1 MQRTSISDVS
11 GVAHSMGRGLLVL
24 VSAICV
30 LAFILVLFSDFL
42 PLPFGGYADQR
53 FFLVAATGLLA
64 AVPFLS
70 FTLKSALRSAQCLV
84 LLPSFMLCLAFI
96 GLAAPFWNQ
105 AYTWVEPGMYSFY
118 FMAAI
123 VSGAGLAWSGIGTVF
138 VRFLI
143 LIIAATCLIYGLT
156 SVNVYLFAIF
166 DGVTKLIDFIPWG
179 FVNIRYWSHIATWC
193 LPLMPLAVLVG
204 PLKDVRSWRIGVLL
218 GAGMWWWILFLTTGR
233 GSALGIAFGVMLAV
247 LLFGRRA
254 FPWLKVFVTYLAV
267 GILIWLLLSVL
278 IPTML
283 SDGGIHVRTVHA
295 GDSGRLPLFI
305 EAWQMSFQNF
315 PFGMGP
321 QSWLTHERL
330 TAAYSA
336 AGKLG
341 HPHNMYLMWAAE
353 YGWALIAALG
363 VVVLQAIRYFWKIRA
378 VMLVES
384 APNASD
390 EKLLMLAAFTAS
402 VSAALFHAGVS
413 AVFMAPGSMLAGL
426 FVLIGF
432 WALILPAGAE
442 PSPSVEMPQQPF
454 FFRLPALVLSAI
466 LLIGWV
472 VWSQDVWGYYQDMR
486 EDEELYYKDVGEGM
500 LPRFWFHGNF
510 PR

>member
-1 MQRTSISDVS
+1 MTGQEQEGSRVQRTSIPDVS

-64 AVPFLS
+64 VVPGIFFALKPAVAPV
-70 FTLKSALRSAQCLV
+70 RSLV
-84 LLPSFMLCLAFI
+84 LLPTLLLCSAFI
-96 GLAAPFWNQ
+96 GLAVPFGER
-105 AYTWVEPGMYSFY
+105 AYVWVEPGMYSFY
-118 FMAAI
+118 FLAAI
-123 VSGAGLAWSGIGTVF
+123 ASGSALAWAGVGAVF

-143 LIIAATCLIYGLT
+143 LSIAATCLIYGLA

-179 FVNIRYWSHIATWC
+179 FVNIRYWSHVATWC

-204 PLKDVRSWRIGVLL
+204 PLKDVRSWRIAVLL

-283 SDGGIHVRTVHA
+283 SDGGVHIRTIHA

-305 EAWQMSFQNF
+305 EAWHMSLQNF
-315 PFGMGP
+315 PF
-321 QSWLTHERL
+321 
-330 TAAYSA
+330 A
-336 AGKLG
+336 
-341 HPHNMYLMWAAE
+341 N
-353 YGWALIAALG
+353 
-363 VVVLQAIRYFWKIRA
+363 
-378 VMLVES
+378 
-384 APNASD
+384 
-390 EKLLMLAAFTAS
+390 
-402 VSAALFHAGVS
+402 
-413 AVFMAPGSMLAGL
+413 
-426 FVLIGF
+426 
-432 WALILPAGAE
+432 
-442 PSPSVEMPQQPF
+442 
-454 FFRLPALVLSAI
+454 
-466 LLIGWV
+466 
-472 VWSQDVWGYYQDMR
+472 
-486 EDEELYYKDVGEGM
+486 
-500 LPRFWFHGNF
+500 
-510 PR
+510 